1 LRIIGIGYLVRKRPK
16 KRLKR
21 RMKGVRN
28 MNEAEKEIHIK
39 RYEENIKRIQSEI
52 ESLALYIDKK
62 KTELKMWENA
72 KNNK

>member
-1 LRIIGIGYLVRKRPK
+1 
-16 KRLKR
+16 
-21 RMKGVRN
+21 MKGVRN

>member
-1 LRIIGIGYLVRKRPK
+1 
-16 KRLKR
+16 
-21 RMKGVRN
+21 